1 MHIVK
6 HSLKNLRNHIST
18 ELNFHKS
25 LNIIYGLNGA
35 GKTTILESIAISS
48 LSKSFMPAAD
58 MTLINNDSDYYYIS
72 SEARTDLEN
81 NYKISITFKKG
92 SRKQINSSIA
102 DNLYPKDIIGEMP
115 VVILYPDNKSI
126 TFGSPGDRRDFIDK
140 LLSQASR
147 VYMKSLMDYRKILK
161 QRNNLLSQVKSGYFN
176 DWEQLNTWTDQLLSN
191 AAELIIKRRDM
202 IKDFAPVFL
211 EHYEKVAEN
220 SEIVGLKYVPD
231 SPDEFPVENNYSK
244 EEIHLLLVQKQ
255 KKLNEEEKRRGVT
268 LLGPQKDEIE
278 IRVNGGVAKD
288 YASQG
293 QHKSLLIALKFAE
306 FRYLKEARGE
316 TPIILLDDI
325 FSELDSNRSSQ
336 ALQMVLD
343 TSAQAFITATEID
356 KMNSVLPKNAS
367 CYKFFVDKGK
377 VFRINE

>member
-6 HSLKNLRNHIST
+6 QNIKSLRNHKST

-58 MTLINNDSDYYYIS
+58 MTLINNDSDHYS
-72 SEARTDLEN
+72 VSTEAITDLEN
-81 NYKISITFKKG
+81 NYKISINFKKG
-92 SRKQINSSIA
+92 SRKLISSSIA

-161 QRNNLLSQVKSGYFN
+161 QRNNLLAQVKSGYFN
-176 DWEQLNTWTDQLLSN
+176 DWEQLSTWTEQLLSN

-202 IKDFAPVFL
+202 IRDFAPVFL

-220 SEIVGLKYVPD
+220 SEKVGLKYVPD
-231 SPDEFPVENNYSK
+231 SPDEFPIDNNYSK

-255 KKLNEEEKRRGVT
+255 KRLNEEEKRRGVT

-278 IRVNGGVAKD
+278 IRVNGGIAKD
-288 YASQG
+288 YGSQG

-306 FRYLKEARGE
+306 FKYLKEARGE

-356 KMNSVLPKNAS
+356 KMNSALPKNAE
-367 CYKFFVDKGK
+367 CFKFFVDKGK
-377 VFRINE
+377 VFKINE

>member
-1 MHIVK
+1 MIIVK
-6 HSLKNLRNHIST
+6 HIIKNLRNHTST
-18 ELNFHKS
+18 ELKFHKS

-48 LSKSFMPAAD
+48 LSKSFMPAPD
-58 MTLINNDSDYYYIS
+58 MTLISNDQDYYYIS
-72 SEARTDLEN
+72 SEANSDLN
-81 NYKISITFKKG
+81 NPYRISINNKKG
-92 SRKQINSSIA
+92 SRKQINSSIG

-126 TFGSPGDRRDFIDK
+126 TFGSPGERRDFIDK

-147 VYMKSLMDYRKILK
+147 IYMKSLMNYRKILR
-161 QRNNLLSQVKSGYFN
+161 QRNNILSQIKAGYFN
-176 DWEQLNTWTDQLLSN
+176 DWDQLNTWTEQLLTTAS
-191 AAELIIKRRDM
+191 ELIIKRRDM
-202 IKDFAPVFL
+202 IREFTPVFL
-211 EHYEKVAEN
+211 DYYDKVAEN
-220 SEIVGLKYVPD
+220 SEKVGLKYVPD
-231 SPDEFPVENNYSK
+231 TLDDFPIDNNFTKNDILS
-244 EEIHLLLVQKQ
+244 ILIAKQ
-255 KKLNEEEKRRGVT
+255 KRLREEEHRRGVT

-325 FSELDSNRSSQ
+325 FSELDNSRSRQ
-336 ALQMVLD
+336 ALQMVLE

-356 KMNSVLPKNAS
+356 KMDVVLPISAE

-377 VFRINE
+377 VFKINE